1 MKDKISI
8 IIPFFDGLDFLKRA
22 INSVLQQS
30 YKKFELII
38 IYDNPE
44 NKENLKSLKKFIF
57 KKSKIKL
64 LINKKNIGAGY
75 SRNKG
80 IKNSNGNY
88 IAFLDS
94 DDFWKKNK
102 LFLQMKFM
110 KKTNLL
116 ISHTSYDIIDVN
128 GNFLNRRKASDLK
141 YIDLIKS
148 CDVGL
153 STVIINRKLLKKT
166 SLFPNLKTKEDYV
179 LWLKI
184 SSKGIT
190 FKGLNQSLT
199 KWTKRPKSLSSSTF
213 QKIKDAFSVYSKYQG
228 FNLLKTT
235 LSVIT
240 LSFNFLIKK

>member
-8 IIPFFDGLDFLKRA
+8 IIPFFDEINFLKRA

-30 YKKFELII
+30 YKKFEVII
-38 IYDNPE
+38 IYDNPK
-44 NKENLKSLKKFIF
+44 NKENLKLLKKFIF

-80 IKNSNGNY
+80 IKNSKGNY

-94 DDFWKKNK
+94 DDSWKKNK
-102 LFLQMKFM
+102 LFLQLKFM

-116 ISHTSYDIIDVN
+116 ISHTSYDIIDAR
-128 GNFLNRRKASDLK
+128 GNFINRRKAYDLK
-141 YIDLIKS
+141 HMDLIKS

-153 STVIINRKLLKKT
+153 STVIINRKLLNKT
-166 SLFPNLKTKEDYV
+166 SLFPSLKTKEDYV

-190 FKGLNQSLT
+190 FKGLNKSLT
-199 KWTKRPKSLSSSTF
+199 KWTKRPKSLSSSAF

-228 FNLLKTT
+228 FNFIKTIF
-235 LSVIT
+235 SVIT
-240 LSFNFLIKK
+240 LSLNFLIKK

>member
-94 DDFWKKNK
+94 DDFGKK
-102 LFLQMKFM
+102 
-110 KKTNLL
+110 
-116 ISHTSYDIIDVN
+116 
-128 GNFLNRRKASDLK
+128 
-141 YIDLIKS
+141 
-148 CDVGL
+148 
-153 STVIINRKLLKKT
+153 
-166 SLFPNLKTKEDYV
+166 
-179 LWLKI
+179 
-184 SSKGIT
+184 
-190 FKGLNQSLT
+190 
-199 KWTKRPKSLSSSTF
+199 
-213 QKIKDAFSVYSKYQG
+213 
-228 FNLLKTT
+228 
-235 LSVIT
+235 
-240 LSFNFLIKK
+240 

>member
-8 IIPFFDGLDFLKRA
+8 IIPFLMNLFLKRA
-22 INSVLQQS
+22 INSVLRQS
-30 YKKFELII
+30 YKKFEIII

-44 NKENLKSLKKFIF
+44 NKENLKSLKKFFF

-88 IAFLDS
+88 IAFIDS

-110 KKTNLL
+110 KKSNLL
-116 ISHTSYDIIDVN
+116 ISHTSYDIIDVK
-128 GNFLNRRKASDLK
+128 GNFLNRRKACDLK
-141 YIDLIKS
+141 HMDLIKS

-166 SLFPNLKTKEDYV
+166 SLFPSLKTKEDYV
-179 LWLKI
+179 LC
-184 SSKGIT
+184 SK
-190 FKGLNQSLT
+190 
-199 KWTKRPKSLSSSTF
+199 F
-213 QKIKDAFSVYSKYQG
+213 QVRE
-228 FNLLKTT
+228 
-235 LSVIT
+235 
-240 LSFNFLIKK
+240 

>member
-8 IIPFFDGLDFLKRA
+8 IIPFFDEFIFLKRA
-22 INSVLQQS
+22 INSVLQQT

-38 IYDNPE
+38 IYDNPK

-94 DDFWKKNK
+94 DDFWNRNK

-116 ISHTSYDIIDVN
+116 ISHTSYDIIDVR
-128 GNFLNRRKASDLK
+128 GNFLNRRKACDLNHL
-141 YIDLIKS
+141 DLIKS

-166 SLFPNLKTKEDYV
+166 SLFPSLKTKEDYV

-190 FKGLNQSLT
+190 LKGLNKSLT

-228 FNLLKTT
+228 FNFIKTT

-240 LSFNFLIKK
+240 LSLNFLIKK